1 MRRKKRREKKK
12 SAYGAIVVKPR
23 VAEVQRLSL
32 KRRLQAGERTPLL
45 ALRLL
50 FQNALLSSQHPRAAH
65 HLCNSSSKALK
76 TSPASPGIM
85 CTRYTDIQAGETPQ
99 R

>member
-1 MRRKKRREKKK
+1 M
-12 SAYGAIVVKPR
+12 VKPR

-32 KRRLQAGERTPLL
+32 KRRLRAGERTLLL
-45 ALRLL
+45 APRLL
-50 FQNALLSSQHPRAAH
+50 FQRALLSSQHPRAAH

-85 CTRYTDIQAGETPQ
+85 GTRYTDTS